1 MENLFKNQGPLWWVI
16 ISLILM
22 TVMFESKVI
31 LLGEIRSQSLLE
43 IKGLKILN
51 EINVNFCQVLP
62 TFLYCNSVAVQIVVL
77 RAIKY

>member
-1 MENLFKNQGPLWWVI
+1 MEKLFKNQGSLWWVI

-51 EINVNFCQVLP
+51 EINVNFCQALP
-62 TFLYCNSVAVQIVVL
+62 RFL
-77 RAIKY
+77 

>member
-1 MENLFKNQGPLWWVI
+1 MENLFKNQGSLWWVI

-51 EINVNFCQVLP
+51 EINVNFCQALP
-62 TFLYCNSVAVQIVVL
+62 RYL
-77 RAIKY
+77 

>member
-1 MENLFKNQGPLWWVI
+1 MENLFKNQGSLWWVI

-51 EINVNFCQVLP
+51 EINVNFCQALP
-62 TFLYCNSVAVQIVVL
+62 RLL
-77 RAIKY
+77 

>member
-1 MENLFKNQGPLWWVI
+1 MENLFKNQGSLWWVI

-51 EINVNFCQVLP
+51 EINVNFSQALP
-62 TFLYCNSVAVQIVVL
+62 RFL
-77 RAIKY
+77 

>member
-1 MENLFKNQGPLWWVI
+1 MENLFKNRGPLWWVI

-51 EINVNFCQVLP
+51 EINVNFCQALP
-62 TFLYCNSVAVQIVVL
+62 RFL
-77 RAIKY
+77 

>member
-1 MENLFKNQGPLWWVI
+1 MENLFKNQGSLWWVI

-51 EINVNFCQVLP
+51 EINVNFCQALP
-62 TFLYCNSVAVQIVVL
+62 RFL
-77 RAIKY
+77 

>member
-1 MENLFKNQGPLWWVI
+1 MENLFKNQGSLWWVI

-51 EINVNFCQVLP
+51 EINVNFCQALP
-62 TFLYCNSVAVQIVVL
+62 RFF
-77 RAIKY
+77 

>member
-51 EINVNFCQVLP
+51 EINVNFCQALP
-62 TFLYCNSVAVQIVVL
+62 RFL
-77 RAIKY
+77 

>member
-1 MENLFKNQGPLWWVI
+1 MENLFKNQGSLWWVI

-31 LLGEIRSQSLLE
+31 LLGETRSQSLLE

-51 EINVNFCQVLP
+51 EINVNFCQALP
-62 TFLYCNSVAVQIVVL
+62 RFL
-77 RAIKY
+77 